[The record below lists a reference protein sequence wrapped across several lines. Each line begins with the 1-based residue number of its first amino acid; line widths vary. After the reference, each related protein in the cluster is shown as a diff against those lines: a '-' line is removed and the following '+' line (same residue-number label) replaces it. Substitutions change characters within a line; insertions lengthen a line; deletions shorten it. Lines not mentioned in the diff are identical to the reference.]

1 MFDEEITL
9 HLQSRWAFLKQL
21 LRAIMIDSFGI
32 GIEEAQLKMLLV
44 KTVAHRSHGKTKKP
58 RQDQKVT
65 AKPRS
70 HGKAKSHDKAKT
82 AATENSHSKMK
93 NSRQNKKVMAK
104 EKSHGKIKKSHGK
117 TKKLRQI

>member
-21 LRAIMIDSFGI
+21 LRAIMIDSFRI

-58 RQDQKVT
+58 RQNQEAT
-65 AKPRS
+65 AKQ
-70 HGKAKSHDKAKT
+70 KAMTKPKRRQQKT
-82 AATENSHSKMK
+82 ATVK
-93 NSRQNKKVMAK
+93 
-104 EKSHGKIKKSHGK
+104 
-117 TKKLRQI
+117 